1 MPFLKNIPVTDAPDD
16 ELVQSYRST
25 GDLKILSELYQRYMD
40 LVYGVCL
47 KYLKEPGEAK
57 DAVLSIF
64 EQLISKLQKHE
75 VNYFKAWL
83 YQVSKNHCLMILRS
97 EQKFRK
103 AQIDVSLMQNEEPVH
118 LNGELE
124 KEENFKHM
132 HFCLGQLVAEQK
144 NVLELFYLDG
154 KCYNEIVIL
163 TGIEW
168 NKVRS
173 FIQNGRRNLKICM
186 DKQMNK

>member
-1 MPFLKNIPVTDAPDD
+1 
-16 ELVQSYRST
+16 
-25 GDLKILSELYQRYMD
+25 MD

-124 KEENFKHM
+124 KEDNFKHM

-154 KCYNEIVIL
+154 KCYNEIVAR

>member
-124 KEENFKHM
+124 KEDNFKHM

-154 KCYNEIVIL
+154 KCYNEIVAR

>member
-1 MPFLKNIPVTDAPDD
+1 
-16 ELVQSYRST
+16 
-25 GDLKILSELYQRYMD
+25 
-40 LVYGVCL
+40 
-47 KYLKEPGEAK
+47 
-57 DAVLSIF
+57 
-64 EQLISKLQKHE
+64 
-75 VNYFKAWL
+75 
-83 YQVSKNHCLMILRS
+83 MILRS

-124 KEENFKHM
+124 KEDNFKHM

-154 KCYNEIVIL
+154 KCYNEIVAR